1 MVVRFPAAEH
11 GTAVTDREWKVLHQ
25 DEHLIVL
32 DKPSGLLSVPGRGAD
47 KYDSLAVQVA
57 DDFPGARNVHRLD
70 RDTSGVIVMA
80 CDAAAHRE
88 LSRQFEQRETD
99 KRYIAIAA
107 GVVIEEAGKIELP
120 LRKDF
125 DHPPRHMVDVQL
137 GKLALSHWQVEARY
151 ADSTRL
157 SLIPQTGRS
166 HQLRVHLQAIGHPI
180 LGDPL
185 YAPAETQAAANRLM
199 LHAIELEIT
208 HPASGERIRFVAP
221 APF

>member
-1 MVVRFPAAEH
+1 MVVRFAAAEH
-11 GTAVTDREWKVLHQ
+11 GTALVTRDWKVLHL

-32 DKPSGLLSVPGRGAD
+32 DKPSGMLSVPGRGDD

-57 DDFPGARNVHRLD
+57 ADFPGARNVHRLD

-80 CDAAAHRE
+80 RDAETHRQ

-99 KRYIAIAA
+99 KRYVAIVA
-107 GVVIEEAGKIELP
+107 GTILAESGRIELP

-125 DHPPRHMVDVQL
+125 DHPPRHMVDQEL
-137 GKLALSHWQVEARY
+137 GKPAVTDWEVEARY
-151 ADSTRL
+151 EDSTRL

-185 YAPAETQAAANRLM
+185 YAPEELQTAANRLM

-208 HPASGERIRFVAP
+208 HPTSGQRMRFVAA